1 MCVVFTQI
9 REDIHH
15 HGIHIYPSAY
25 PHEDDEDAQASAKYE
40 VSCARLTSACGDVLV
55 SYVGP
60 DSFCSH
66 WQRPRAQR
74 Q

>member
-1 MCVVFTQI
+1 MTCVLFTQI

-40 VSCARLTSACGDVLV
+40 VCHALPTPGLGDTI
-55 SYVGP
+55 YVWCIGP
-60 DSFCSH
+60 YSFCGH
-66 WQRPRAQR
+66 WQ
-74 Q
+74 

>member
-1 MCVVFTQI
+1 MFAIHDGFIHAQI

-40 VSCARLTSACGDVLV
+40 VRVSSPLPVLCYDIHHV
-55 SYVGP
+55 TR
-60 DSFCSH
+60 
-66 WQRPRAQR
+66 RP
-74 Q
+74 

>member
-1 MCVVFTQI
+1 MLLGATNLVCVFHSQI

-40 VSCARLTSACGDVLV
+40 VSCAHLTPRPWM
-55 SYVGP
+55 YVHP
-60 DSFCSH
+60 CVIC
-66 WQRPRAQR
+66 RP
-74 Q
+74 